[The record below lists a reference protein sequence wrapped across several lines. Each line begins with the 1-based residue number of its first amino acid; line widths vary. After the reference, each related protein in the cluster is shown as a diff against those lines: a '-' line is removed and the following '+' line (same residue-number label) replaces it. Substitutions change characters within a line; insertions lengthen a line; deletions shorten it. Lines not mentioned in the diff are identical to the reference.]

1 MKPKHHKLTAIL
13 PFLLLALLCL
23 SISFPTEVQAQGLD
37 RWLGP
42 TSWWDW
48 SDYRFIAKYR
58 VMFPKLLSGTVTRLN
73 REGRSLEIDLL
84 RPSGYNFDPNPS
96 PFSEGWF
103 QLQIDRLGLRF
114 IVEED
119 RSFRGMVGNDAGNV
133 ATVDPWR
140 LSTIDISSTRL
151 GLDLD
156 ILRYPFFRA
165 GINFDYSLNGVEFN
179 DFAYATR
186 GPDPKTGT
194 GNVFL
199 NVRDLV
205 SGEPI
210 TIGLQATAIPGR
222 IKEVPII
229 MNARVRVSMP
239 FMKEVFG
246 YSYTT
251 RLTDWEVSAGLRP
264 SVWDTSAYKFATFSL
279 GVEGGYRSTSVDAE
293 FTNSTSVRY
302 KFGGLFMQVGIYY

>member
-13 PFLLLALLCL
+13 PFLLLALLCMSNSL
-23 SISFPTEVQAQGLD
+23 STEVQAQGLD

-58 VMFPKLLSGTVTRLN
+58 VMFPKLLSGTVTHKPAN
-73 REGRSLEIDLL
+73 GVQEEHDLI
-84 RPSGYNFDPNPS
+84 SDYNFQTSPG

-119 RSFRGMVGNDAGNV
+119 RSFRGVHKPKNSNEL
-133 ATVDPWR
+133 R
-140 LSTIDISSTRL
+140 LSQVDISSTRL

-156 ILRYPFFRA
+156 LIRYPQFRA
-165 GINFDYSLNGVEFN
+165 GINFDYHLNGVAFD
-179 DFAYATR
+179 DFMYF
-186 GPDPKTGT
+186 TGSGT
-194 GNVFL
+194 SFEGFKDIN
-199 NVRDLV
+199 
-205 SGEPI
+205 SGEPM

-246 YSYTT
+246 YTYTT

-293 FTNSTSVRY
+293 FTNSSSVRY
-302 KFGGLFMQVGIYY
+302 KFGGPFIQVGVYY